1 MAESIKKSEEDEA
14 AKIQKLQADVDKWK
28 KVAKTLLTQRKAS
41 ETTTKKIKEEN
52 KTSQQTI
59 QDLQSKLE
67 QSNTM
72 QSQLEDAIEKKNTLI
87 TTLEQQISHK
97 EEAEALQT
105 TTSQQVLQELN
116 QKCVDY
122 EQEIATLK
130 TEKEAMQHSNEQL
143 TKQIQS
149 LEQRND
155 NTQPEEIASIKHK
168 MADLLQDLESK
179 QSMIQTLQTENETL
193 VKYKT
198 EYETLQSAHHALQN
212 EIQTMKQSMDNRQE
226 DTQRAKT
233 LKTKMDTM
241 TTMMATI
248 QNGNQSKITELEE
261 KLALSLQRTREHEIQ
276 IKQYESSKQGLLD
289 ENRMMNAKYE
299 GVKDTLQ
306 QEETRSASLMKLNE
320 ALKHSVMNLY
330 QEKDAMEDTMQGML
344 QSQNDKIMDLRSKT
358 ASFKESIRAFK
369 EDMTSITTEF
379 QQQLHQKM
387 MAQKETQDMMMQ
399 DMMMQY
405 EELSKQ
411 FEQIKIQNEQSHS
424 SHGDKL
430 QLQVSHDTLTGIQTH
445 IQTIYV
451 PAIWSSSFSLRWPCI
466 CSSTVSIWV
475 CFLIV

>member
-1 MAESIKKSEEDEA
+1 MAVILPHFTVSFLSTVIAVTISFVWWFR
-14 AKIQKLQADVDKWK
+14 L
-28 KVAKTLLTQRKAS
+28 RK
-41 ETTTKKIKEEN
+41 
-52 KTSQQTI
+52 
-59 QDLQSKLE
+59 
-67 QSNTM
+67 
-72 QSQLEDAIEKKNTLI
+72 
-87 TTLEQQISHK
+87 
-97 EEAEALQT
+97 
-105 TTSQQVLQELN
+105 
-116 QKCVDY
+116 
-122 EQEIATLK
+122 
-130 TEKEAMQHSNEQL
+130 
-143 TKQIQS
+143 
-149 LEQRND
+149 
-155 NTQPEEIASIKHK
+155 
-168 MADLLQDLESK
+168 
-179 QSMIQTLQTENETL
+179 
-193 VKYKT
+193 
-198 EYETLQSAHHALQN
+198 
-212 EIQTMKQSMDNRQE
+212 RQE
-226 DTQRAKT
+226 KDAQRAKT
-233 LKTKMDTM
+233 LKTKMDI
-241 TTMMATI
+241 I
-248 QNGNQSKITELEE
+248 QNENQSKITEFGE
-261 KLALSLQRTREHEIQ
+261 KLALSLERTRVIQ
-276 IKQYESSKQGLLD
+276 AEFID
-289 ENRMMNAKYE
+289 ENRMIKAKYE

-466 CSSTVSIWV
+466 CSSTVSTWV